1 MYTIGIGPSSSHTV
15 GPMLAM
21 NHFAHRVSVDT
32 EGAIVTTISIDLLGS
47 LGATGRGHG
56 TGAALVAGLAGESAA
71 TVLPDDLRGRFAP
84 VDDEASI
91 TLLGKSSSSTRVT
104 INYVDQVP
112 PGPHSNV
119 IDVEA
124 RTGDGALVDQARYAS
139 VGGGNVVMDGQQLG
153 WKPSLST
160 PTFEI
165 HTADELLAVCA
176 KTEQSIY
183 DVTIVN
189 EAAWTDEESTMQRL
203 DQIAA
208 AMRACIASG
217 VSTEGKLPGGLN
229 VSRRAL
235 QLAKRA
241 EAASVDEPE
250 MARLDMVA
258 AWAIAVNEQ
267 NAAGERVVTAPTNG
281 AAGVM
286 PAVLEYYRRYVP
298 GADDA
303 GVRRFLLTAAAIGN
317 LIKRNASVSGADVGC
332 QGEVGSACAM
342 AAAALADATGGT
354 PAQVENAA
362 EIALEHHLGLT
373 CDPVGGLVQI
383 PCIERNAVAAVK
395 AITTAR
401 LALGGDGSHTVSLD
415 QVIETMRQT
424 GADMD
429 TRYKETSQAGLAVH
443 VVEC

>member
-1 MYTIGIGPSSSHTV
+1 MYTIGVGPSSSHTV

-21 NHFAHRVSVDT
+21 NNFARRLLANPEPVAVR
-32 EGAIVTTISIDLLGS
+32 TISIDLLGS

-56 TGAALVAGLAGESAA
+56 TGAALVAGLAGEVAA
-71 TVLPDDLRGRFAP
+71 TVPPEELRSKYAP
-84 VDDEASI
+84 VDDHATI
-91 TLLGKSSSSTRVT
+91 DLLGHSSGPVAVT
-104 INYVDQVP
+104 INYLDQVP

-119 IDVEA
+119 IDVVAHDYE
-124 RTGDGALVDQARYAS
+124 GSLVDEARYAS
-139 VGGGNVVMDGQQLG
+139 VGGGNVVIDGQQLELS
-153 WKPSLST
+153 PSLRSLA
-160 PTFEI
+160 FEI
-165 HTADELLAVCA
+165 RTADELLAVCA
-176 KTEQSIY
+176 DSKQSIY
-183 DVTIVN
+183 EVTLAN
-189 EAAWTDEESTMQRL
+189 ESAWAEEHATLQHLDE
-203 DQIAA
+203 IAA
-208 AMRACIASG
+208 AMRDCIASG
-217 VSTEGKLPGGLN
+217 VSTEGTLPGGLN

-235 QLAKRA
+235 QLSKRA
-241 EAASVDEPE
+241 NKAAEQEPE

-298 GADDA
+298 GADES
-303 GVRRFLLTAAAIGN
+303 GIRRFLLTAAAIGS

-373 CDPVGGLVQI
+373 CDPIGGLVQI